1 MEASACQST
10 EENSSRKAR
19 WKRQESAA
27 KVAAFAKTSEDFGQS
42 QREFASRM
50 GVARTTLQ
58 WWLARAQSID
68 ASPGVVSFLESPE
81 GLAFLHRIVLA
92 AQIVI
97 TLLAPG
103 GIRLVGTFFRLSGLD
118 RFVASSYGAQ
128 RTQIM
133 NLEQELG
140 VFGDEQRS
148 KLASEMRRKTI
159 TVCEDETFH
168 PQTCLVGTEPASGFI
183 LAEVYA
189 ESRDAE
195 TWTKVMN
202 EATAELPVEII
213 QSVSDE
219 AQALIKHTEQDLDAH
234 HSPDTFHAQQEVV
247 KGTSFPMSTT
257 VRNERKKL
265 DVAKGRVAAME
276 RSRDIYESKPDDDRG
291 CCPQSFVE
299 KAVAEALEDEVQAR
313 EKLEFAKE
321 QQEQM
326 RAANRGIS
334 EAYHPFDL
342 DSGALRGVEQVGQDI
357 AAHFATIDQLAD
369 KVSLSQRCLDR
380 IDKAR
385 RVVVRMIETIAFF
398 HVTVGE
404 RVEALG
410 LPEKLEMFIY
420 ERWIPALYIQLAAGR
435 ATKAERRAQLRAAA
449 AALLPSPEEIEA
461 LLSPLSDQDRTLI
474 RLLVKDCAQL
484 FQRSSSCVEGRNGHL
499 SLFHHGQHRLSQ
511 RKLKALTTVH
521 NYFKQRPDGT
531 TAAERF
537 FEQEH
542 EDLFEWLLRRLPV
555 PPRPAKSNTSTAN

>member
-1 MEASACQST
+1 MEESACQST
-10 EENSSRKAR
+10 EKNSSRKTR
-19 WKRQESAA
+19 WKRHESAA
-27 KVAAFAKTSEDFGQS
+27 KVDAFAKASEDLGQS

-58 WWLARAQSID
+58 WWLSRAQSID
-68 ASPGVVSFLESPE
+68 ASPRVVSFLESPE
-81 GLAFLHRIVLA
+81 GLVFLHRIVLA
-92 AQIVI
+92 AQLVI

-103 GIRLVGTFFRLSGLD
+103 GIRLVGTFLRLSGLD
-118 RFVASSYGAQ
+118 RFVASSYGSQ
-128 RTQIM
+128 QQQIM
-133 NLEQELG
+133 NIERELG
-140 VFGDEQRS
+140 VFGNKQRS
-148 KLASEMRRKTI
+148 KLASGLRQKAI

-168 PQTCLVGTEPASGFI
+168 PQTCLVGTEPVSGFI
-183 LAEVYA
+183 LVEKYA
-189 ESRDAE
+189 ESRDAK
-195 TWTKVMN
+195 TWTGVMA

-234 HSPDTFHAQQEVV
+234 HSPDTFHVQHEVV
-247 KGTSFPMSTT
+247 KGTSFPMSSN

-265 DVAKGRVAAME
+265 DAAKGHVVAME
-276 RSRDIYESKPDDDRG
+276 QSRDIYESTPDEDRG

-299 KAVAEALEDEVQAR
+299 KAISEALEDEVQAR
-313 EKLEFAKE
+313 EKFEYAKE

-342 DSGALRGVEQVGQDI
+342 ETGAARSAEQVGQDI
-357 AAHFATIDQLAD
+357 ESHFETIDQLAEN
-369 KVSLSQRCLDR
+369 VSLSQRCLDR

-385 RVVVRMIETIAFF
+385 RVVVRMIATIAFF
-398 HVTVGE
+398 HATVRE

-410 LPEKLEMFIY
+410 LPEKIEKVIY
-420 ERWIPALYIQLAAGR
+420 ERWLPSFYIQLAAGR
-435 ATKAERRAQLRAAA
+435 ATKAESRALLRAAA
-449 AALLPSPEEIEA
+449 AALLPSSAELEA
-461 LLSPLSDQDRTLI
+461 LLSPLGEEDRALI
-474 RLLVKDCAQL
+474 KLLVEDCARL

-511 RKLKALTTVH
+511 RKLAALTTVH

-542 EDLFEWLLRRLPV
+542 EDMFQWLLSRLPV
-555 PPRPAKSNTSTAN
+555 PPRPAKPRPSLVN